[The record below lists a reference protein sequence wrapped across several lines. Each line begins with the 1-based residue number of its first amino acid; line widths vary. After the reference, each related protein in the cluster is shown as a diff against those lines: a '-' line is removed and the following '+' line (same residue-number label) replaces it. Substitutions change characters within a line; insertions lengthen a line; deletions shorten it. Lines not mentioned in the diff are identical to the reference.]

1 MKDTCSISIVAVSIV
16 LLGSPSVLS
25 ADRLR
30 ARCDELMAKYNA
42 ADRDLVSARPPH
54 IFSGS
59 YTYDRRPTAPL
70 SLGYVVPTTQYSSG
84 VFIVKSRHTILAT
97 SSGTT
102 FGNSIR
108 VERESYPSPCSKKQ
122 IDAYGD
128 DVTAERYI
136 DYHFYG
142 LRDSTPGQNN
152 LDRAQADVGMRP
164 NPSFWS
170 LSAKERCLNTRDTAI
185 SVQFLYDD
193 QQHDP
198 SVRRAATVYETLQR
212 QKALF
217 SGAIGRKSPYD
228 APKQYFGYD
237 VMKTEV
243 IPYQRV
249 ANTRRC
255 YMFEVAIPPNA
266 KTTEVMVVDA
276 DDAAGGGRDPQNS
289 LLINWS
295 EPASSYVASI
305 HR

>member
-1 MKDTCSISIVAVSIV
+1 MRGKGSISIVTVSIM

-25 ADRLR
+25 AERLR

-42 ADRDLVSARPPH
+42 ADRDFVSARPPH

-59 YTYDRRPTAPL
+59 YTYDRRPVAPL
-70 SLGYVVPTTQYSSG
+70 SLGYVVPTTKYPSG
-84 VFIVKSRHTILAT
+84 VFIVKSRHTILT
-97 SSGTT
+97 TNQGPT

-108 VERESYPSPCSKKQ
+108 VDRERYHSTCSDKD
-122 IDAYGD
+122 IEAYGD
-128 DVTAERYI
+128 DVSAQRYI

-142 LRDSTPGQNN
+142 LKDSTPGQNN
-152 LDRAQADVGMRP
+152 LNRAQADVGMRP
-164 NPSFWS
+164 NSSFLS
-170 LSAKERCLNTRDTAI
+170 LFAKERCLNTRDTAI
-185 SVQFLYDD
+185 SVQFLFDD
-193 QQHDP
+193 RQHDP
-198 SVRRAATVYETLQR
+198 SIRRAATGYETLQR
-212 QKALF
+212 QKTLF
-217 SGAIGRKSPYD
+217 SDDQKSSYD
-228 APKQYFGYD
+228 APKQYLEYD
-237 VMKTEV
+237 VLKTEV

-266 KTTEVMVVDA
+266 KTTEVMVIDA
-276 DDAAGGGRDPQNS
+276 DDAVAGGADPQKS